1 MKKFY
6 NIGLIGTGGFGQFLI
21 ETYLHLKQAQ
31 VTAICSE
38 NQQQLRAIKA
48 KYRIDRTFSQYQDLI
63 QDSEIQI
70 IVIAT
75 PPFLHYQMALDALN
89 AGKHVLVEKPLALK
103 IDEAKQLIRLAKKK
117 NLRLMVD
124 FELRYN
130 PLILTLKETIKQN
143 LFGQL
148 KRVDMAN
155 YASDEHLA
163 STHWFW
169 DKELSGG
176 IWVEHGVH
184 FFDLFFWLLGEGK
197 YRQGFSQGRNQKI
210 RQDRV
215 MAVLEYPKNI
225 LATFY
230 HSFNRPY
237 LLEKTTYDFIFSQG
251 IIQLEGWIPIKMELQ
266 GLVDPKKC
274 LILKKTWSSLGVKT
288 KTNFIHTKKMAA
300 KDWVSFSFTAGQKEK
315 VYQQSLIRLMEDL
328 IQSIED
334 KDFHPLVKAEDGLRA
349 LEMAIKV
356 EQKSLKL
363 TD

>member
-1 MKKFY
+1 
-6 NIGLIGTGGFGQFLI
+6 
-21 ETYLHLKQAQ
+21 
-31 VTAICSE
+31 
-38 NQQQLRAIKA
+38 
-48 KYRIDRTFSQYQDLI
+48 
-63 QDSEIQI
+63 
-70 IVIAT
+70 
-75 PPFLHYQMALDALN
+75 
-89 AGKHVLVEKPLALK
+89 
-103 IDEAKQLIRLAKKK
+103 
-117 NLRLMVD
+117 
-124 FELRYN
+124 
-130 PLILTLKETIKQN
+130 
-143 LFGQL
+143 
-148 KRVDMAN
+148 
-155 YASDEHLA
+155 
-163 STHWFW
+163 
-169 DKELSGG
+169 
-176 IWVEHGVH
+176 
-184 FFDLFFWLLGEGK
+184 
-197 YRQGFSQGRNQKI
+197 
-210 RQDRV
+210 